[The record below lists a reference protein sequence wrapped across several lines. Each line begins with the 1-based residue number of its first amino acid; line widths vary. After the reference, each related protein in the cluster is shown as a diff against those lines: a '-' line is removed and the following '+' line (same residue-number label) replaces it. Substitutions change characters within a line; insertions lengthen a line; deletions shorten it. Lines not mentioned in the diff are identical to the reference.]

1 MIKTIIV
8 DDEPSAIKVLKLMI
22 GQHCPE
28 LQIVA
33 TSDNI
38 SDAYQQIISLNPN
51 LIFLDINMPK
61 GNGLEL
67 LERIQHQSLKTVL
80 TTAYQQ
86 FAIEALRLSAL
97 DYLLK
102 PIGKEE
108 LRSAVDRY
116 NSKDESTSKVVGN
129 FDNHNPRISIKTVDG
144 LTILN
149 LQDIQFIES
158 FRNYSIFHNGVEE
171 IVSSKSLGE
180 YETFLEG
187 LGFVRIHRSTIVQVS
202 QIKKLRRGKN
212 WSVKLISNRELEVSR
227 KNQEELN
234 RALEKSL

>member
-1 MIKTIIV
+1 MIKTIVV
-8 DDEPSAIKVLKLMI
+8 DDEPSAVKVLKLMI

-28 LQIVA
+28 LQVIA

-38 SDAYQQIISLNPN
+38 SDAYQQITMLNPD
-51 LIFLDINMPK
+51 LLFLDINMPN

-67 LERIQHQSLKTVL
+67 LERVQHLSISTVL

-108 LRSAVDRY
+108 LRAAVDRY
-116 NSKDESTSKVVGN
+116 NSKSDNNSKTVGSFN
-129 FDNHNPRISIKTVDG
+129 NENPRIAIKTVEG

-149 LQDIQFIES
+149 LKDIQFIQS
-158 FRNYSIFHNGVEE
+158 FKNYSIFHSGAEE

-180 YETFLEG
+180 YETLLED
-187 LGFVRIHRSTIVQVS
+187 LGFIRIHRSSIVQVS
-202 QIKKLRRGKN
+202 QIKELRRGKN

-227 KNQEELN
+227 NKQTEISD
-234 RALEKSL
+234 ALERSL